1 MQSQNKKI
9 LLCAP
14 RDAALGG
21 IARCVDHVM
30 TYYESLGKAG
40 VEVELFRMERTSLIT
55 PTTGVVKRLRLGVKD
70 YFSILS
76 RFGNRLKSDDKVDI
90 VHIATSGSFGFVKD
104 VLMLR
109 RAKRAGLKTILH
121 FHFGRVPEILKSGTW
136 EKFLLKQ
143 VLRLS
148 DCVIVI
154 DRQSYDSLRGVGYAK
169 VAYLPNPVAPSV
181 IDFVKRNEIK
191 REERTVLFAG
201 HVYPTKGVNEL
212 VAACSQIPN
221 LKVKMIGAVSDA
233 VRTSLEDAWQKSQT
247 ENELQIV
254 GQVDF
259 TEVLKEMMSCAAFVL
274 PTYTEG
280 FPNVILESMA
290 CGCAIVT
297 TPVGAIPEMLNIED
311 KGAECGIVV
320 PVRNVDRLKEAIELI
335 LDNSDYSLAMGVR
348 AKQRVIAEYSID
360 SVWKK
365 TVKIWNSL

>member
-1 MQSQNKKI
+1 MQSQIKKI

-14 RDAALGG
+14 RDTALGG
-21 IARCVDHVM
+21 IARCVDHLM
-30 TYYESLGKAG
+30 TYYEHLHNP
-40 VEVELFRMERTSLIT
+40 EVDIELFRMERTSLIT
-55 PTTGVVKRLRLGVKD
+55 PTTGVAKRLRLGVKD
-70 YFSILS
+70 YFSILN
-76 RFGNRLKSDDKVDI
+76 RFGNRLKSDDKVEI
-90 VHIATSGSFGFVKD
+90 VHIATSGSLGFIKD

-109 RAKRAGLKTILH
+109 RAKRTGLKTVLH

-154 DRQSYDSLRGVGYAK
+154 DRQSYDSLREAGYAK

-191 REERTVLFAG
+191 REGRTVLFAG

-233 VRTSLEDAWQKSQT
+233 VRTSLEDAWQKAQT

-259 TEVLKEMMSCAAFVL
+259 RDVLKEMMSCSVFAL

-280 FPNVILESMA
+280 FPNVILEGMA
-290 CGCAIVT
+290 CGCPIVT
-297 TPVGAIPEMLNIED
+297 TPVGAIPEMLDINNV
-311 KGAECGIVV
+311 GGECGVVV
-320 PVRNVDRLKEAIELI
+320 PVKNVEKLKEAIERL
-335 LDNSDYSLAMGVR
+335 LDNSEYAEMLGAR
-348 AKQRVIAEYSID
+348 AKERVVAEYSID
-360 SVWKK
+360 SVWHK
-365 TVKIWNSL
+365 TIDIWRNV